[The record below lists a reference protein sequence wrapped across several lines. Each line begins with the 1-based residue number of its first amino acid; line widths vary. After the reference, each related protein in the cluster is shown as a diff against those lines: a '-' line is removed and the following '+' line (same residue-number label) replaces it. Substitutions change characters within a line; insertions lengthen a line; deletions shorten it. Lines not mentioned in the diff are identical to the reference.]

1 MDQYWSVLCG
11 EGFNNTEAKVVCQQL
26 GFENGRVLPMGSFG
40 TFYGRYARPNINCTG
55 RENSILQCAY
65 DRFRGCQRDN
75 YLAYASVSCYNGTM
89 SRGMPS
95 HILIYIINQFQIVV
109 DS

>member
-11 EGFNNTEAKVVCQQL
+11 EGFNNTEARVVCRQL
-26 GFENGRVLPMGSFG
+26 GFENGHVLPMGSFG

-55 RENSILQCAY
+55 REKSILDCNY

-89 SRGMPS
+89 SRG
-95 HILIYIINQFQIVV
+95 LCTVNWLTIVK
-109 DS
+109 SEFSK